1 MKQKAFFENI
11 SKHRQASK
19 ACNITDDDIHLNL
32 LYIYDILCTQFHAH
46 VPGLPV
52 LGVAKVSIGVNSP
65 QLRPLPPPPLSV
77 RRLHPRYKH
86 IAVTM
91 IKTEPPPIQ
100 FAAYLASNKKC
111 ALLSIE
117 AFYIQPVLFARLF
130 SIAQMTSQNFQKM
143 SQTGS
148 SRPSRSGS
156 FSSDFAPPS
165 RVNLEKICSKAPQV
179 LI

>member
-1 MKQKAFFENI
+1 MI
-11 SKHRQASK
+11 YYV
-19 ACNITDDDIHLNL
+19 IYYYVIH
-32 LYIYDILCTQFHAH
+32 IYDILCTQFHAH
-46 VPGLPV
+46 VPTLPV

-91 IKTEPPPIQ
+91 IKTKPPPIQ
-100 FAAYLASNKKC
+100 FAAYLDYWHPIRN
-111 ALLSIE
+111 
-117 AFYIQPVLFARLF
+117 VLCSQLRLF
-130 SIAQMTSQNFQKM
+130 IFNQFFWLAFFQMTSRNFQKM